1 MGDGLADARVL
12 CLISRGFM
20 VVAGSTRF
28 VQGSSRRAG
37 ETFTIVI
44 VVVVVDVTLAAD
56 AVFLI

>member
-1 MGDGLADARVL
+1 MLDFTR
-12 CLISRGFM
+12 FM

-44 VVVVVDVTLAAD
+44 VVVVVVVDVTLAAD

>member
-1 MGDGLADARVL
+1 MLDFTR
-12 CLISRGFM
+12 FM

-44 VVVVVDVTLAAD
+44 VVVVVVDVTLAAD